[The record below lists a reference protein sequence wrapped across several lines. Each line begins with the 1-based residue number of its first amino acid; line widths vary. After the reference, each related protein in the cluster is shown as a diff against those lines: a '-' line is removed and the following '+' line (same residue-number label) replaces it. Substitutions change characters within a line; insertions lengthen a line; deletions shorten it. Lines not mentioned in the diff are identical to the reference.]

1 MKMLL
6 SRLQQKTL
14 DNFINKYSIN
24 QKKLSCS
31 ITIRY
36 IFMSQSSGFQLNDK
50 KIINGWAFFDWANSA
65 FALVI
70 TAAIFPAYFVAVT
83 DENLS
88 VFGIEMT
95 NSSLYAYAISAAYL
109 LIAIFS
115 PLLSGIADYGGR
127 RKFFLKF
134 FTILGSIACLSLYFF
149 GGMEELALG
158 VIGFIFAMIGFAGGL
173 VFYNA
178 FLPVITTEDQYD
190 RVSARGFSYGYI
202 GSVILLVIN
211 LIMINYH
218 ESFGFSDSG
227 AATRFSFLMVGLWWI
242 GFALIPF
249 KRLPSDEKQQN
260 TPDLLK
266 RGGQEIRKVWS
277 IVRHQK
283 NIRNFLYSFFC
294 YSAGVQT
301 VIFLAATFAEKELE
315 FGTIELIG
323 VILILQVVAIA
334 GAVGF
339 ARLSEWKGNKIA
351 LIVMLLIWTAICLVG
366 YFVTAKAQFYAIAAC
381 VGLVMGGIQSLS
393 RSTYSKLIPQETKDP
408 TSYFSFYD
416 VLEKVAIIIGTFTFG
431 FVEQLTGSMR
441 MSLLVLGSFFIIGLA
456 ILLSVRVKAVEIKE
470 V

>member
-1 MKMLL
+1 
-6 SRLQQKTL
+6 
-14 DNFINKYSIN
+14 
-24 QKKLSCS
+24 
-31 ITIRY
+31 
-36 IFMSQSSGFQLNDK
+36 MSQSSGFQLNDR

-70 TAAIFPAYFVAVT
+70 TAAIFPAYFAAVT
-83 DENLS
+83 DENLT
-88 VFGIEMT
+88 VLGIEMT

-127 RKFFLKF
+127 RKSFLKF

-149 GGMEELALG
+149 SGMEQLAIG
-158 VIGFIFAMIGFAGGL
+158 TIGFIFAMIGFAGGL

-178 FLPVITTEDQYD
+178 FLPVIATEDQYD

-202 GSVILLVIN
+202 GSVILLIIN
-211 LIMINYH
+211 VLMINFY
-218 ESFGFSDSG
+218 ESFGFKDSG

-249 KRLPSDEKQQN
+249 KRLPSDEKQQH

-266 RGGQEIRKVWS
+266 RGGQEIRRVWS

-301 VIFLAATFAEKELE
+301 VIYLAATFAKKELE
-315 FGTIELIG
+315 FGTVELIG

-334 GAVGF
+334 GAIGF

-366 YFVTAKAQFYAIAAC
+366 YFVTAKAQFYAIAAS

-416 VLEKVAIIIGTFTFG
+416 VLEKVAIVLGTFTFG

-441 MSLLVLGSFFIIGLA
+441 MSLLVLGSFFIIGLV
-456 ILLSVRVKAVEIKE
+456 ILLNVRVKAVEIKE
-470 V
+470 I